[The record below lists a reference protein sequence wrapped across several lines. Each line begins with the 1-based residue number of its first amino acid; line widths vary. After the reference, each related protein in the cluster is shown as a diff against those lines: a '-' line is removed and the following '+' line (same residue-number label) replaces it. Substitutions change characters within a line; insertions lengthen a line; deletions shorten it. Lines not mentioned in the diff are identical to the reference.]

1 MNIDFNLERKD
12 FIEYQLFTAS
22 KSETIINSWK
32 KSRIRIPIV
41 YLILGLFLFVF
52 ADKVFALIFFG
63 IGAAWYF
70 LYPSFMR
77 KRYLKHFERYVD
89 ENLKNRFG
97 KHVSLIFGEEYIDT
111 IDYMGESKL
120 KINEITEVN
129 EIKSYIYLK
138 FSSGESLI
146 IPKIIINQKN
156 EFNNWI
162 KNLVQKL
169 KIQHNLDLNWKWR

>member
-1 MNIDFNLERKD
+1 MKIDYNLERND
-12 FIEYQLFTAS
+12 FIEYQLFAAS
-22 KSETIINSWK
+22 KSENVKNNWQ
-32 KSRIRIPIV
+32 KSRIRVPIV
-41 YLILGLFLFVF
+41 YLILGLILFLF
-52 ADKVFALIFFG
+52 ADKIFALIFIG

-70 LYPSFMR
+70 LYPYYMR

-97 KHVSLIFGEEYIDT
+97 KPVTLNFGEEFIDT

-129 EIKSYIYLK
+129 EIRSYIFLK

-146 IPKIIINQKN
+146 IPKNIINQKN
-156 EFNNWI
+156 EFTDWI
-162 KNLVQKL
+162 LNLIEKL
-169 KIQHNLDLNWKWR
+169 KIKHNIDLNWKWR

>member
-1 MNIDFNLERKD
+1 MNIAYNLERKD

-22 KSETIINSWK
+22 KSETIKKSWQ

-41 YLILGLFLFVF
+41 YFILGLILFVL
-52 ADKVFALIFFG
+52 ADIIFALVFIG

-70 LYPSFMR
+70 FYPSFMR
-77 KRYLKHFERYVD
+77 KRYLRHFERYVD

-97 KHVSLIFGEEYIDT
+97 KHVSLIFGEEFIDT
-111 IDYMGESKL
+111 TDYMGESKL

-129 EIKSYIYLK
+129 EIDNYIFLK

-156 EFNNWI
+156 EFNNFI

-169 KIQHNLDLNWKWR
+169 KIQHNVDLNWKWR